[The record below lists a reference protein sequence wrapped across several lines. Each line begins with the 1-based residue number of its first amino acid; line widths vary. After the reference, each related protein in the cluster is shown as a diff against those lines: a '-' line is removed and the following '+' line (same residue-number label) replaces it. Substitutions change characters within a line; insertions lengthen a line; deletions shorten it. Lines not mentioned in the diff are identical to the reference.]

1 MMTFKQH
8 LVEQEQLDEV
18 WQMIAGMALR
28 LGKEIVKL
36 AAPPLS
42 INAAI
47 KGTVIYSIAKKYD
60 LQAIIELQKFGIGLI
75 IDVGEWIGVE
85 IAPKVAAAIFGKI
98 TALGV
103 VTLGA
108 ILLSVITVKNPKKA
122 KAIYNKSLKLSKNVK
137 QKLTMTD
144 IKKIGKELKAA

>member
-8 LVEQEQLDEV
+8 LAEQEQLDEV
-18 WQMIAGMALR
+18 WQMIAGISLR

-36 AAPPLS
+36 AGPPLS
-42 INAAI
+42 IGSAI
-47 KGTVIYSIAKKYD
+47 KGTAIYAIASKYD
-60 LQAIIELQKFGIGLI
+60 LTTIITIQKFGIGLI
-75 IDVGEWIGVE
+75 VDVGKWIGVE
-85 IAPKVAAAIFGKI
+85 ISPKVAAAIFGRI

-108 ILLSVITVKNPKKA
+108 ILLSVIAIKNPKKA

>member
-1 MMTFKQH
+1 MTFKQH
-8 LVEQEQLDEV
+8 LAEQEQLDEV
-18 WQMIAGMALR
+18 WQMIAGISLR

-36 AAPPLS
+36 AGPPLS
-42 INAAI
+42 IGSAI
-47 KGTVIYSIAKKYD
+47 KGTAIYAIASKYD
-60 LQAIIELQKFGIGLI
+60 LTTIITIQKFGIGLI
-75 IDVGEWIGVE
+75 VDVGKWIGVE
-85 IAPKVAAAIFGKI
+85 ISPKVAAAIFGRI

-108 ILLSVITVKNPKKA
+108 ILLSVIAIKNPKKA

>member
-1 MMTFKQH
+1 MTFKQH

-36 AAPPLS
+36 AIPPLS

-60 LQAIIELQKFGIGLI
+60 LQAIIELQSFGIGLI